1 MGRRRF
7 TCSVVAQRS
16 PAWHPILQSR
26 VIQGME
32 PYLCLNHILFNDY
45 LDHVKRVS
53 QKVKQASVKP
63 FENQGLPVQFGRDPG
78 AR

>member
-1 MGRRRF
+1 
-7 TCSVVAQRS
+7 
-16 PAWHPILQSR
+16 
-26 VIQGME
+26 ME